1 MVETL
6 ECVTAPVCDV
16 SLRAGAGALAIAHSG
31 VRSVVTRARA
41 ASPLRLLMPKNDGTA
56 AWVYTSTFGGGLVG
70 GDCIDLEVDIGAGA
84 ACFLSTQASTKVY
97 RSRSGAESRVS
108 ARVASGGFLAMV
120 PDPVVCFRA
129 SRFRQLQRVDL
140 AGDAGLVFVDWVT
153 SGRRAAGERWA
164 FHEYTTCFQVRV
176 DDRLLVHDA
185 VMLRA
190 ADIDVA
196 ERMGRFDVLALVVM
210 MGPRVREA
218 AKALVERIGA
228 SPLGRRADQI
238 TSAAAVGDGCV
249 MRVAGVSVEEV
260 ARTVREWCACVP
272 RELGDDPWSRKW

>member
-6 ECVTAPVCDV
+6 ELVAPPACDA
-16 SLRAGAGALAIAHSG
+16 SLRAGEGALAVAHDG

-41 ASPLRLLMPKNDGTA
+41 ASPLRLLMPKNAGTA
-56 AWVYTSTFGGGLVG
+56 AWIYTSTFGGGLVG
-70 GDCIDLEVDIGAGA
+70 GDCIDLDMDIGPGA
-84 ACFLSTQASTKVY
+84 ACFLSTQSSTKVY

-108 ARVASGGFLAMV
+108 ARVAPGGFLAIV

-140 AGDAGLVFVDWVT
+140 AGGAGLVFVDWVT

-164 FHEYTTCFQVRV
+164 FHEYTTCLQVRV
-176 DDRLLVHDA
+176 DGRLLVHDA
-185 VMLRA
+185 VTLRA
-190 ADIDVA
+190 AEIDVS
-196 ERMGRFDVLALVVM
+196 ERMGRFDVLALIVM
-210 MGPRVREA
+210 MGPRVREV

-228 SPLGRRADQI
+228 LPLGRRADRI
-238 TSAAAVGDGCV
+238 TSAAVVGDGCV
-249 MRVAGVSVEEV
+249 LRVAGVSVEEV
-260 ARTVREWCACVP
+260 ARTVREWCAVVP

>member
-1 MVETL
+1 VETL
-6 ECVTAPVCDV
+6 EFVPAPVCDA
-16 SLRAGAGALAIAHSG
+16 SLSAGEGALAVAHDG

-41 ASPLRLLMPKNDGTA
+41 ASPLRLLMPKNDGSA

-70 GDCIDLEVDIGAGA
+70 GDCIDLDVAVGPRA
-84 ACFLSTQASTKVY
+84 ACFLSTQSSTKVY

-140 AGDAGLVFVDWVT
+140 VGDASLVFVDWVT

-164 FHEYTTCFQVRV
+164 FHEYTTCLQVRV
-176 DDRLLVHDA
+176 DGRLLVHDA
-185 VMLRA
+185 VTLQA
-190 ADIDVA
+190 ADIDVS
-196 ERMGRFDVLALVVM
+196 ERMGRFEVLALVVM
-210 MGPRVREA
+210 AGPRVRQA
-218 AKALVERIGA
+218 ATALAAQVGA
-228 SPLGRRADQI
+228 APLGRRADRI
-238 TSAAAVGDGCV
+238 TSAAVVGDGCV
-249 MRVAGVSVEEV
+249 LRVVGVSVEDV

>member
-1 MVETL
+1 VVETL
-6 ECVTAPVCDV
+6 ELVAAPVCAA
-16 SLRAGAGALAIAHSG
+16 SLRAGEGALVVVHDG

-70 GDCIDLEVDIGAGA
+70 GDCIDLDMEIGPGA
-84 ACFLSTQASTKVY
+84 ACFLSTQSSTKVY
-97 RSRSGAESRVS
+97 RSRLGAESRVS
-108 ARVASGGFLAMV
+108 ARVAPGGFLAIV

-164 FHEYTTCFQVRV
+164 FHEYTTCLQVRV
-176 DDRLLVHDA
+176 DGRLLVHDA
-185 VMLRA
+185 VTLRA
-190 ADIDVA
+190 AEIDVS
-196 ERMGRFDVLALVVM
+196 EQMGRFDVLALVVM

-218 AKALVERIGA
+218 AKALVERIGT
-228 SPLGRRADQI
+228 SPLGRRADRI
-238 TSAAAVGDGCV
+238 ASAAVVGDGCV
-249 MRVAGVSVEEV
+249 LRVAGVSVEEV
-260 ARTVREWCACVP
+260 AHTVREWCACLP